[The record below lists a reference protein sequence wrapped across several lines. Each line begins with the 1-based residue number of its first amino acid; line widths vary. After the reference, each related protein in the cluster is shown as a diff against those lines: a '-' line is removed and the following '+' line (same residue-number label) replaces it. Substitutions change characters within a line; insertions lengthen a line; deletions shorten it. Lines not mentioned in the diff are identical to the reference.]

1 MPKILFVVS
10 FPKKLHSSARFR
22 VELYEKLLDD
32 NGYLHDTAYF
42 WGPGVYSMLYEKGN
56 TFAKVKAM
64 LAGFLRRIWL
74 LTKVG
79 KYDYIFI
86 LRESTPIG
94 PPFFE
99 WICTK
104 IFKKKLIYDFDDAIW
119 VSQASAN
126 NSIAKLVK
134 ATWKVGSICKWSYKV
149 SVGNKYLYDYASQY
163 SKNIVLNPTC
173 VDTVHIHNKIKDQNT
188 GSKKV
193 VIGWTGSF
201 STLKFLNN
209 ILDALQELE
218 KKYVFNFL
226 VIADQDPHLPLKN
239 FVFKQWSE
247 SSEIDDLLECNIGVM
262 PLNDDE
268 YAKGKCG
275 FKLIQFMSLGIP
287 VAASPV
293 GVNEQIVDEAV
304 NGFLCRSKEEW
315 IRALQKLLND
325 TRLRQ
330 QMGID
335 GRRKIEQFYSVESN
349 AGNFLQL
356 FS

>member
-42 WGPGVYSMLYEKGN
+42 WGPGIYGILYEKGN
-56 TFAKVKAM
+56 TFAKVIGM
-64 LAGFLRRIWL
+64 MAGFLRRML
-74 LTKVG
+74 LLFKIR

-99 WICTK
+99 WICSK
-104 IFKKKLIYDFDDAIW
+104 ILRKKLIYDFDDAIW

-134 ATWKVGSICKWSYKV
+134 ATWKVGRICKWSYKV
-149 SVGNKYLYDYASQY
+149 SVGNEYLYDYASRH
-163 SKNIVLNPTC
+163 SNNVVLNPTC
-173 VDTVHIHNKIKDQNT
+173 VDTVHVHNKIKDQNT
-188 GSKKV
+188 ISKKT

-209 ILDALQELE
+209 ILEALQELE
-218 KKYVFNFL
+218 KKYDFVFL
-226 VIADQDPHLPLKN
+226 VIADQDPQLLLKN
-239 FVFKQWSE
+239 FLFKQWSE
-247 SSEIDDLLECNIGVM
+247 ASEIDDLLECNIGVM

-275 FKLIQFMSLGIP
+275 FKLIQFMALGIP

-293 GVNEQIVDEAV
+293 GVNEKIVDEGV

-315 IRALQKLLND
+315 VNALKKLLED
-325 TRLRQ
+325 TNLRK
-330 QMGID
+330 QMGIN
-335 GRRKIEQFYSVESN
+335 GRKKIEQFYSVESN
-349 AGNFLQL
+349 ANNFLQL